1 MANTKIIVA
10 LDCASAREAEPLLDK
25 LPPDLCKVKIGKELF
40 TAEGPAFVERVV
52 GRGFKVFLDLK
63 FHDIPQTVAK
73 ACHAAAGLGIWMI
86 NVHASGGRAMM
97 LASREA
103 LEKQKQ
109 KERPLLVAVTVLTSL
124 DAEALAE
131 IGVTAEPEQQVRR
144 LALLAQECSLDGVVC
159 SGREASM
166 LRQVCDPHFLL
177 VTPGIRP
184 VGAALDDQ
192 KRILTPPQAIRDGA
206 NYLVVGR
213 PITQA
218 PDPEQ
223 ALHEIIDQVKQ
234 GEPQ

>member
-1 MANTKIIVA
+1 
-10 LDCASAREAEPLLDK
+10 
-25 LPPDLCKVKIGKELF
+25 
-40 TAEGPAFVERVV
+40 
-52 GRGFKVFLDLK
+52 VFLDLK

-73 ACHAAAGLGIWMI
+73 ACQAAAGLGIWMM

-97 LASREA
+97 LVSREA
-103 LEKQKQ
+103 LEKQRQ

-131 IGVTAEPEQQVRR
+131 VGVAAKPEQQVRR

-159 SGREASM
+159 SGREAAM
-166 LRQVCDPHFLL
+166 LRQACGPDFLL

-184 VGAALDDQ
+184 VGAGLDDQ
-192 KRILTPPQAIRDGA
+192 KRVLTPLQAIRNGA

-218 PDPEQ
+218 ADPEQ
-223 ALHEIIDQVKQ
+223 ALHEIIEQVKQ
-234 GEPQ
+234 GEPE